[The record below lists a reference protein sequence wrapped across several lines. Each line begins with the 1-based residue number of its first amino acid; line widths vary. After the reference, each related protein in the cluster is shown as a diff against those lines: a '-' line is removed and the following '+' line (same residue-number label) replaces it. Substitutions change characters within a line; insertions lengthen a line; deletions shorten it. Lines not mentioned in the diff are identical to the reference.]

1 MIPVM
6 PSVMNP
12 MLRSEFHRLFKCV
25 GPSVLPVIH
34 VQDVGQV
41 CHNVEIA
48 ISQGVQG
55 VFLINHDFD
64 VELFIP
70 IIVELREL
78 FPNLWLGVNFL
89 AVTGKD
95 AFLRLGDLQRN
106 GIPIDAYWADDGC
119 IDERKPDQV
128 AASEIADVRAASG
141 WDGTYFG
148 GVAFKKQRAVSAD
161 GYGTAAT
168 QAGQWMDVVTTSGV
182 ATGSA
187 AELSKIKAFREALP
201 ERPLAIASG
210 VTPENVH
217 LYRSSVDAILVATG
231 INCPGDFY
239 NIDRSKLARLMMMCR
254 ESEDTRDARMSASN
268 RSQRWYLNNMAPN
281 VKGEQFAWLDPSAAY
296 VNAQAFNDML
306 DDLLEPFD
314 PDEID
319 VVAGVDA
326 AGFVLGG
333 AMAARLR
340 KGFLT
345 IRKAGK
351 LPVPADQV
359 EFVNYT
365 KRTQSMEMRNPGMR
379 PGTRVLLVDQWV
391 ETGGTMGA
399 GIELI
404 KRQGGIVSGIAAVC
418 IEDTPAG
425 KQLRDSYKCSTAVEP
440 GSDYQAQCNQQY
452 LEFFNDFD
460 WEGVLP

>member
-1 MIPVM
+1 MTPM
-6 PSVMNP
+6 PSTMTY

-34 VQDVGQV
+34 VQELGQV
-41 CHNVEIA
+41 RRNVEIA

-55 VFLINHDFD
+55 VFLINHDFG
-64 VELFIP
+64 VEPFIP
-70 IIVELREL
+70 IITELREL

-95 AFLRLGDLQRN
+95 AFLRLGDLQQN
-106 GIPIDAYWADDGC
+106 GIPVDAYWADDGR
-119 IDERKPDQV
+119 IDERKIDQV
-128 AASEIADVRAASG
+128 EASEIADVRAASG

-148 GVAFKKQRAVSAD
+148 GVAFKKQRTVSAD

-168 QAGQWMDVVTTSGV
+168 QAGHWIDVVTTSGV

-201 ERPLAIASG
+201 EHPLAIASG

-239 NIDRSKLARLMMMCR
+239 NIDRSKLARLMSVCR
-254 ESEDTRDARMSASN
+254 ESENALDVQMDSST

-296 VNAQAFNDML
+296 VNGQSFNDML
-306 DDLLEPFD
+306 DDLLEPFH

-319 VVAGVDA
+319 VVAGIDA

-333 AMAARLR
+333 AIAARLR

-351 LPVPADQV
+351 LPVPADRV

-404 KRQGGIVSGIAAVC
+404 KRQGGVVSGIAAVC

-425 KQLRDSYKCSTAVEP
+425 KQLRASYKCATAVQP
-440 GSDYQAQCNQQY
+440 GSDYQAQCNLQY
-452 LEFFNDFD
+452 LDFFNDFD